1 MRTAR
6 DLGWLKDFPVERGVR
21 ILEAP
26 SAFESIY
33 GAVRQAEGR
42 ILTDEQVRRLPL
54 GKGLKHEAEWRV
66 RAMGSERL
74 IRALD
79 AKGPGLNILEVGC
92 GNGWLSA
99 MLHDAGHQVHGIDS
113 FTSELEQAARVFP
126 EGPVFTRADLFNL
139 SIPVRHFDVVL
150 FAASLP
156 YFNDASAALQ
166 RAKELI
172 KEKGQVHVI
181 DSMLYSNAEEVM
193 AAGQRSAKYYR
204 SLGFPG
210 MAGHYHAH
218 LLGPLARMNGAR
230 VLHAPSRW
238 SRFHR
243 LIGRTATPFTHLVL
257 A

>member
-6 DLGWLKDFPVERGVR
+6 DLDWLEVFPVVRGVR

-42 ILTDEQVRRLPL
+42 LLTDEQVRRLPL

-74 IRALD
+74 MQALHTM
-79 AKGPGLNILEVGC
+79 GRGLNVLEVGC
-92 GNGWLSA
+92 GNGWLASV
-99 MLHDAGHQVHGIDS
+99 LQEAGHRVVGIDS
-113 FTSELEQAARVFP
+113 FTTELEQAARVFP
-126 EGPVFTRADLFNL
+126 HGPVFARADLFNQ
-139 SIPVRHFDVVL
+139 SIPARHFDVVL

-156 YFNDASAALQ
+156 YFKDAIAALQ
-166 RAKELI
+166 RAKALI

-193 AAGQRSAKYYR
+193 AAVQRSAQYYR
-204 SLGFPG
+204 AMGFPG
-210 MAGHYHAH
+210 MARHYHAH
-218 LLGPLARMNGAR
+218 LLGPLTRMNGAR
-230 VLHAPSRW
+230 VLHAPTRW